1 MKPIRVGIVGVG
13 FAGKFHYESLTRI
26 QGVDVEVVGVTSKT
40 KESREAFAADRGIKA
55 FCCVES
61 MLDEIDV
68 LDVCSPPYVHE
79 ANMLA
84 AALRGKHIICEK
96 PLTGFFGPAEEDP
109 AWFGNA
115 EPKAPM
121 FEAVREK
128 MDRIA
133 NAVQKAGVVFGYAE
147 NFVYAPSVQKEREII
162 EKTAAQVLRMYGE
175 ESHSGSGSPVYG
187 IWQFAGGGSLVGKAC
202 HPLTALL
209 YFKYVEGK
217 TTGSGPIRPK
227 TVTARCHEL
236 TRIEG
241 YRDKGFLRT
250 DYHDIEDYGWVHVT
264 FEDGTVADVISSEI
278 VLGGIYNYL
287 EVFANNHRTR
297 CRLSPN
303 DLVDVYNPEAE
314 QFADVYTVEKIGTKE
329 GWSPAAP
336 DENWTLG
343 YYAELQDILT
353 CIATGGEPLCGMD
366 LAVDT
371 MLVLYAAYLSDER
384 KGAEVEVR

>member
-1 MKPIRVGIVGVG
+1 
-13 FAGKFHYESLTRI
+13 
-26 QGVDVEVVGVTSKT
+26 
-40 KESREAFAADRGIKA
+40 
-55 FCCVES
+55 
-61 MLDEIDV
+61 ML
-68 LDVCSPPYVHE
+68 
-79 ANMLA
+79 LA
-84 AALRGKHIICEK
+84 AERGRHIICEK
-96 PLTGFFGPAEEDP
+96 PLTGFFGPAGRDE
-109 AWFGNA
+109 AWHGDV
-115 EPKAPM
+115 EPKGPM
-121 FEAVREK
+121 FDAVRARMQRIREAVE
-128 MDRIA
+128 
-133 NAVQKAGVVFGYAE
+133 KAGVVFGYAE

-162 EKTAAQVLRMYGE
+162 EKTRAQVLRMYGE

-187 IWQFAGGGSLVGKAC
+187 IWQFSGGGSLVGKAC

-209 YFKYVEGK
+209 YFKHVEGK
-217 TTGSGPIRPK
+217 ATGRGAIRPK
-227 TVTARCHEL
+227 TVTARCHQL

-278 VLGGIYNYL
+278 VLGGVYNYL

-303 DLVDVYNPEAE
+303 DLVDVYNPRAE
-314 QFADVYTVEKIGTKE
+314 QFADIYTVEKIGTKE

-343 YYAELQDILT
+343 YYNEFQDILT
-353 CIATGGEPLCGMD
+353 CVARGGEPLCGMD

-384 KGAEVEVR
+384 KGAEVAVS